1 MKLQRL
7 APALAL
13 LSLFLVACGSSS
25 TAPSA
30 PPIPQYGGNWSGT
43 YTITGCNQTGIFVT
57 ANLCSSLGAAPPYTF
72 NLSQS
77 QRNVTGTF
85 TLGSVSFPST
95 GGTIGNDGSL
105 GLNATT
111 VSSGITVAVTW
122 ALNMPASSIT
132 GSITQV
138 WTATGLGQANV
149 AGTIST
155 ANHTAG
161 LVRTIQARSVQ
172 ELVAGASGQ

>member
-1 MKLQRL
+1 MKKLLIL
-7 APALAL
+7 ATLAGL
-13 LSLFLVACGSSS
+13 CTACGSSS

-30 PPIPQYGGNWSGT
+30 PPIPQYGGTWSGT

-57 ANLCSSLGAAPPYTF
+57 ANLCSSLGAAPPYSF
-72 NLSQS
+72 QLSQS

-85 TLGSVSFPST
+85 TLGSVNFPST
-95 GGTIGNDGSL
+95 GGTIGADGSL

-132 GSITQV
+132 GTITQV

-155 ANHTAG
+155 ANHTA
-161 LVRTIQARSVQ
+161 VAARTLHAIVPRTVDEFIAAITQ
-172 ELVAGASGQ
+172 